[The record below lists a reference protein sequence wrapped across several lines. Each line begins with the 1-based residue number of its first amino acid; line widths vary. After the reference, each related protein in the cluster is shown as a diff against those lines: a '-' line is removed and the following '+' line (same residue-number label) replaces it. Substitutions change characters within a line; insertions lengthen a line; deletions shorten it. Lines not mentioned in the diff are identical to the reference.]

1 MEGTISRGP
10 FAILLVSVFL
20 GLLGLG
26 IVLPLLPIFVEE
38 FNASPFWIGALFAG
52 YGLSRILFTPS
63 IGSLSDRHGRKWFI
77 TAGLGLYTLVSVWY
91 IFAGSIMELFV
102 IRFVHGIASALI
114 SSVSMSYVGDITPSG
129 REGAFQG
136 KLSNAFYLGMG
147 CGPIVGGAI
156 YNAFGLTPVFILMA
170 IMAFIPFLLCIRF
183 LPESKPVLRTA
194 PRIWKAF
201 THPRMQAVLFF
212 RFMNTFPYSAF
223 MVFIPVLAA
232 SQDGFST
239 TVVGVIIAIEVLS
252 MAISLGYC
260 GKMADR
266 YKRSHMIVIG
276 TVMVSF
282 GTLALVYVD
291 MLAVVALFALL
302 IGVGNAMAIA
312 AATAVVALDGRS
324 IGQGVA
330 MGAFNTVMSIGI
342 VVPPLIYG
350 VMVSV
355 WGIDSIFVFAGIISL
370 LTLIPFW
377 WLVLRS
383 RRLVPP
389 LIRED
394 GTGEAKTS

>member
-1 MEGTISRGP
+1 MADTIPRGP
-10 FAILLVSVFL
+10 FVILLVSVFL

-26 IVLPLLPIFVEE
+26 IVLPLLPVFVEE

-63 IGSLSDRHGRKWFI
+63 IGSLSDRYGRKWFI
-77 TAGLGLYTLVSVWY
+77 TAGLGLYTLVSIWY

-114 SSVSMSYVGDITPSG
+114 SSVSMSYVGDITPRG
-129 REGAFQG
+129 QEGAYQG

-147 CGPIVGGAI
+147 CGPIIGGAI
-156 YNAFGLTPVFILMA
+156 YNAFGLIPVFLLMA
-170 IMAFIPFLLCIRF
+170 IMAFIPFLLCIWF
-183 LPESKPVLRTA
+183 LPESKPGLHTT

-201 THPRMQAVLFF
+201 SHPRMQAVLFF
-212 RFMNTFPYSAF
+212 RFMNTFPYAAF

-232 SQDGFST
+232 TQYGFSA
-239 TVVGVIIAIEVLS
+239 TVAGMIIAIEVLS
-252 MAISLGYC
+252 MAMSLGYF

-266 YKRSHMIVIG
+266 YKRSHMIVAG

-282 GTLALVYVD
+282 GTLALVYVH
-291 MLAVVALFALL
+291 MLPAIALFALL

-312 AATAVVALDGRS
+312 AATAVVALDGRTL
-324 IGQGVA
+324 GQGVA

-350 VMVSV
+350 VMVTV
-355 WGIDSIFVFAGIISL
+355 WGIDSIYIFSGVISL
-370 LTLIPFW
+370 LTLLPFW

-389 LIRED
+389 L
-394 GTGEAKTS
+394 GTEQAKAP